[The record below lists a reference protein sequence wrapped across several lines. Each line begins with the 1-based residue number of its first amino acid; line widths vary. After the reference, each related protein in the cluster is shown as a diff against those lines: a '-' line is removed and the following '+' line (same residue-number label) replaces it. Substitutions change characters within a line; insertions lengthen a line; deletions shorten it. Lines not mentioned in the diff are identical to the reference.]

1 MSLLESKT
9 RRLHRPSTTNPS
21 ERRIRH
27 QALENLTAA
36 GLSLGAS
43 IGATAVIWAV
53 LRWLA

>member
-9 RRLHRPSTTNPS
+9 GRLHRTSTTNPS

-43 IGATAVIWAV
+43 IGATALIWAV